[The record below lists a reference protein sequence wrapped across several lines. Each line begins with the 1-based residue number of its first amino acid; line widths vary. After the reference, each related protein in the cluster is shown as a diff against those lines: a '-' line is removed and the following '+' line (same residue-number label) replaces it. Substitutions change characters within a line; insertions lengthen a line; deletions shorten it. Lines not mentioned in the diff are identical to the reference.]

1 MRKLTN
7 KFLSFMLV
15 VAILVSTT
23 TSNVFAKEEQTIIVD
38 GYTFE
43 ILNDDWQNTQI
54 AYNDGTEAYVFTLN
68 KMNASDEAAIEI
80 NKMNTLARSVV
91 SSSYEVNF
99 DKIEKCYADTV
110 NISDIT
116 LVDSQTGT
124 VYELNENA
132 RAAFLI
138 PVGVG
143 LTAAAI
149 EALLAIGA
157 AVIIGGVAY
166 VIVEEVAQDLKK
178 QKEYRYFRACIDK
191 KLDKVVV
198 GDGIRTAYAQSLAR
212 TENEDGEVLAT
223 SLSYAKG
230 ITGGSHCLPEVHG
243 MGTGYWYHIHVLKPS
258 GERFGAHIWYL
269 D

>member
-7 KFLSFMLV
+7 RFLSFMLV
-15 VAILVSTT
+15 VVILVSATT
-23 TSNVFAKEEQTIIVD
+23 TSVFAEDNQTVTVN

-43 ILNDDWQNTQI
+43 ILNDDWENTQI
-54 AYNDGTEAYVFTLN
+54 AYNDGNETYIFTLN
-68 KMNASDEAAIEI
+68 KMNTSDETAIEI
-80 NKMNTLARSVV
+80 HKTNTLARSVV
-91 SSSYEVNF
+91 RSSYEVNF

-116 LVDSQTGT
+116 LVDSQTGV

-166 VIVEEVAQDLKK
+166 VVVEEVAEGLKK
-178 QKEYRYFRACIDK
+178 QTEYRYFRACIDK
-191 KLDKVVV
+191 KLNAVVV
-198 GDGIRTAYAQSLAR
+198 GDGIRTALAQSFAH
-212 TENEDGEVLAT
+212 TENKNGEVLAT

-230 ITGGSHCLPEVHG
+230 ITGGSYCPPENHG
-243 MGTGYWYHIHVLKPS
+243 TGNGYWYHIHVLKPS
-258 GERFGAHIWYL
+258 GARFGAHIWYL
-269 D
+269 